1 MSRQMNKFLKK
12 VFTLS
17 IILVLIFNIWDN
29 LINANTTPKNNTD
42 TQKNENKSNF
52 KNIHTPMLWISWVAI
67 STNVW
72 TRFKQINELPVTI
85 YKEVMSFEKAL
96 WNNDLAKK
104 ELIWNNMLAVQ
115 EYKNILQT
123 SIKKL
128 LSNSSDR
135 QSILEAYIGQ
145 LEYRYEKWIDHEKT
159 LLNQRA
165 ILTQA
170 MEKSNAELEQL
181 KQKIGNDFNN
191 NDAEESLTNIDEL
204 LEIKRRYYFAKTYIV
219 FINEFLKEYVLLNK
233 YNKVLLDLLINNKE
247 ALIKDA
253 SVIIPNNGWINSLKS
268 FWLLFDEADIKNKT
282 K

>member
-29 LINANTTPKNNTD
+29 LINANTTPKNHTD

-96 WNNDLAKK
+96 WNNDLAKT

-115 EYKNILQT
+115 EYRNILQT

-145 LEYRYEKWIDHEKT
+145 LEYRYEKWIDHGKT
-159 LLNQRA
+159 LLNQRE
-165 ILTQA
+165 ILAQA
-170 MEKSNAELEQL
+170 MEKSSAELEQL
-181 KQKIGNDFNN
+181 KQKIDNDFKN
-191 NDAEESLTNIDEL
+191 NDAQESLKNIDEL

-219 FINEFLKEYVLLNK
+219 FINQFLKKYLLFNK
-233 YNKVLLDLLINNKE
+233 YNKILLDLLINNKE

-253 SVIIPNNGWINSLKS
+253 SVVIPNNGWIGSLKS
-268 FWLLFDEADIKNKT
+268 FWLLFDEADIKNKS